1 MIIEGLKYLFLS
13 KNGMEPLSMDE
24 TIRKLNKVIKGF
36 IEKIK
41 AFEEISESDREIISN
56 FATTLNEIA
65 SFAPKYD
72 YDTIPHNGYRSIV
85 KLWTQIMER
94 GLNLE
99 RSDQVKEFISVINES
114 KFLIDFCLDYN
125 ERNYANYYPNE
136 DAKIIANG
144 MSFLFKDGG
153 RRWCMLNQK
162 PFNFP
167 QLAPSVRL
175 AADFMR
181 RYAAMHISDLTF
193 FQRLRVF
200 FSQEYMARKLSQTL
214 TELTVDQIAYCARA
228 FGETAHSKLLLI
240 HRIESFF
247 NKHQPKSTSIYPRL
261 SSPYVIDI
269 SGQNKVA
276 LVKQEP
282 GIASDQR
289 SIHSQVIRT
298 EPLNGEGEN
307 NLKKLVIFLHGGAF
321 VAPKAAAAEHVY
333 ITPWSRAT
341 PGATF
346 INFDYSLS
354 PESRFPTQIQELL
367 DFYLWLIGYKNSS
380 DSVETLIG
388 FVPNEIIFSGES
400 AGGHL
405 ALSVTLILNDIK
417 RTFDPNLKM
426 PKSLVLMYPKVTLC
440 YHQYPSSISS
450 GWDLIIFP
458 QLLPIVGQAYIPL
471 IQDAQVGVDPE
482 DAQVGVD
489 AKDATFLKEKYSLDP
504 NQNKK
509 FKNGTDANQNQTF
522 NGDANQNRDAK
533 QKRDAKLR
541 ILSTEEQTPLSPM
554 DIYRRDLNFLE
565 SSYLTALNYDKYE
578 DLASIS
584 LKIMTFEFDPFLDES
599 VCLAKRWKGGVD
611 MKVFD
616 NCCHAAV
623 IFRHVSKEA
632 KLAHLEAQ
640 RMIQTALDE

>member
-1 MIIEGLKYLFLS
+1 MITEGLKYLFLS
-13 KNGMEPLSMDE
+13 KNGIEPLSMDQ
-24 TIRKLNKVIKGF
+24 TMKKFNKLIKRF
-36 IEKIK
+36 IEKMKI
-41 AFEEISESDREIISN
+41 FEEISQSDYDIIST
-56 FATTLNEIA
+56 FATSVNEIA

-72 YDTIPHNGYRSIV
+72 YDTIPHNGFRSII
-85 KLWTQIMER
+85 KLWTQIMEAAM
-94 GLNLE
+94 NLE
-99 RSDQVKEFISVINES
+99 RADSVKEFISVVGES

-136 DAKIIANG
+136 DAKIIANS
-144 MSFLFKDGG
+144 MSLLFKDGG
-153 RRWCMLNQK
+153 RRWRFLNRK

-167 QLAPSVRL
+167 QLAPSIRL

-181 RYAAMHISDLTF
+181 RYAAMHISGLTF

-200 FSQEYMARKLSQTL
+200 FSQKYMVRKLSRTL

-228 FGETAHSKLLLI
+228 FGETAQSKLVLI

-247 NKHQPKSTSIYPRL
+247 KKHQPKSTSIYPRL
-261 SSPYVIDI
+261 SSPYVIDV
-269 SGQNKVA
+269 SDQNKVA
-276 LVKQEP
+276 LVRRES

-289 SIHSQVIRT
+289 SIHSQIIRT

-307 NLKKLVIFLHGGAF
+307 NLKKVVIFLHGGAF
-321 VAPKAAAAEHVY
+321 VAPKAAAAEHMY

-354 PESRFPTQIQELL
+354 PEARFPKQLQELL
-367 DFYLWLIGYKNSS
+367 DFYFWLIGFENSS

-388 FVPNEIIFSGES
+388 FIPNEIIFSGES

-405 ALSVTLILNDIK
+405 ALSMMLILNDIK
-417 RTFDPNLKM
+417 QTFDPNLKM
-426 PKSLVLMYPKVTLC
+426 PKSLILMYPKVTLC

-471 IQDAQVGVDPE
+471 IQDAKLGVDTR
-482 DAQVGVD
+482 
-489 AKDATFLKEKYSLDP
+489 DATFLKEKYSLDP
-504 NQNKK
+504 NQNQK
-509 FKNGTDANQNQTF
+509 FKNGTDANQNQILKGDAKSD
-522 NGDANQNRDAK
+522 GDANQNG
-533 QKRDAKLR
+533 DAKLR
-541 ILSTEEQTPLSPM
+541 ILSTEEQMPLSPM

-565 SSYLTALNYDKYE
+565 SSYLTALNYDRYE

-611 MKVFD
+611 MKVFG

-623 IFRHVSKEA
+623 IFRHVSNEA